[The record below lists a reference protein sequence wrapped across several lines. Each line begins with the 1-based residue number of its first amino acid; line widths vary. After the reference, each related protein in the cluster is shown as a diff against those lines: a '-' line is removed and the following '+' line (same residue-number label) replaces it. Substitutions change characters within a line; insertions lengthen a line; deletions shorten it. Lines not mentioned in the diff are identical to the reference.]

1 MTGGHIKI
9 KFLQAHINFICANL
23 NFMNEDNELFDNIC
37 QRSHLRYH
45 WTHILN
51 SKVVHRIN
59 IFAG

>member
-1 MTGGHIKI
+1 MKI

-37 QRSHLRYH
+37 QRSHSRYH